1 MSYAFRKVPGEIK
14 VIMARN
20 PNEVLITI
28 SIQAKTQDGLDI
40 SNEVLQ
46 AIREMPKYAA
56 DDGEMDKD
64 TRRGGYTMRYE
75 TFVFHKQ

>member
-1 MSYAFRKVPGEIK
+1 
-14 VIMARN
+14 MARDS
-20 PNEVLITI
+20 NEVLVTI
-28 SIQAKTQDGLDI
+28 SINAKTQDGLDI
-40 SNEVLQ
+40 SNEILA
-46 AIREMPKYAA
+46 AIRDMPKYRA